1 MNKAIVI
8 LCVCLLLL
16 CFYFIFEKNQKEDE
30 EEYIEMPI
38 RTGVVMDKYIITHPT
53 VLIGKENRLEQ
64 SRHFYIDVLSQGELL
79 RFEIDAVAYGTY
91 TVGEVIEWVR

>member
-8 LCVCLLLL
+8 MCVCLLLL
-16 CFYFIFEKNQKEDE
+16 CFYFLFEKNQKEDE
-30 EEYIEMPI
+30 EEYIFPI
-38 RTGVVMDKYIITHPT
+38 RSGVVMDKYITHTT

-64 SRHFYIDVLSQGELL
+64 SRHFYIEVLSQGELL
-79 RFEIDAVAYGTY
+79 RFEIDAVSYGSY

>member
-8 LCVCLLLL
+8 LCVCLLVM
-16 CFYFIFEKNQKEDE
+16 CFYFLYQQNQKEEE
-30 EEYIEMPI
+30 EEYIFPI
-38 RTGVVMDKYIITHPT
+38 RSGVVMDKYIITHTT

-79 RFEIDAVAYGTY
+79 RFEVTPVAYGTY
-91 TVGEVIEWVR
+91 SIGEVIEWVR

>member
-8 LCVCLLLL
+8 LCIFLLIL
-16 CFYFIFEKNQKEDE
+16 CFYFLYQQNQKEDE

-38 RTGVVMDKYIITHPT
+38 RTGVVMNKYIITHT
-53 VLIGKENRLEQ
+53 TALIGKENRLEQ
-64 SRHFYIDVLSQGELL
+64 ERHFYIDVLSQGELL

-91 TVGEVIEWVR
+91 DIGEVIEWVK

>member
-38 RTGVVMDKYIITHPT
+38 RTGVVMDKYIITRTT
-53 VLIGKENRLEQ
+53 VLTGKENRLEQ
-64 SRHFYIDVLSQGELL
+64 KKYYYIDVLSQGELL
-79 RFEIDAVAYGTY
+79 RFEIDAEAYGTY
-91 TVGEVIEWVR
+91 DVGEVIEWVR

>member
-38 RTGVVMDKYIITHPT
+38 RTGVIMNKYIIVHTT
-53 VLIGKENRLEQ
+53 ALIGKENRLEQ
-64 SRHFYIDVLSQGELL
+64 KRHFYIDVLSQGEIL

-91 TVGEVIEWVR
+91 DIGEVIEWVR

>member
-8 LCVCLLLL
+8 LCIFLLIL
-16 CFYFIFEKNQKEDE
+16 CFYFLHQQNQKEDE

-38 RTGVVMDKYIITHPT
+38 RTGVVMDKYIIVHTT
-53 VLIGKENRLEQ
+53 ALIGKENRLEQ
-64 SRHFYIDVLSQGELL
+64 ERHFYIDVLSQGELL

-91 TVGEVIEWVR
+91 DVGEVIEWVK